1 MKSNHIVY
9 LKLIC
14 FNVKLPI
21 KFERKRELKV
31 KKNTDR
37 FIFFDKVFHLSVQNR
52 PSSCEL
58 YNGAVA
64 KDKESL
70 IL

>member
-21 KFERKRELKV
+21 KFERKRALKV
-31 KKNTDR
+31 KRNTDR
-37 FIFFDKVFHLSVQNR
+37 FIFSEKTIPGKLKKGFERRV
-52 PSSCEL
+52 
-58 YNGAVA
+58 
-64 KDKESL
+64 
-70 IL
+70 